1 MIMSP
6 QVEIQIIAMIVAVA
20 CCIPGVVLVLR
31 KMAMMSDAIT
41 HTILLGIVIGFL
53 VVYDL
58 SSPLLIIGATLM
70 GLLTVYLVEL
80 LTKTKLISEDSAIG
94 IIFPFLFSIA
104 IILISRYA
112 GNVHL
117 DIDSVLLGE
126 LAFAPFNRLRLFGI
140 DIGAKN
146 IYTMG
151 AILLVNIS
159 LIAVFFKEIKIAVFD
174 PELAAVLGF
183 SPVLIQ
189 YGLMGSVSITTVGAF
204 DAVGSILVIA
214 FMIGP
219 PVSAYLLTDDLKKM
233 FFISAGIGVLNA
245 LGGYQMAVFYD
256 VSIAG
261 SMALF
266 TGITFL
272 VVFIVAPHR
281 GVISVMRRRK
291 FQSFDFAQKTMLFHI
306 LYHEGKIN
314 ESVENGVSTIYEH
327 LNIPKD
333 SLKKMIQQL
342 VSDGKLR
349 EEAGVYKLTDNG
361 RKYTIESYESIVQSF
376 NSEFE

>member
-1 MIMSP
+1 MSP

-20 CCIPGVVLVLR
+20 SSIPGVILVLR

-41 HTILLGIVIGFL
+41 HTILLGIVIVFIL
-53 VVYDL
+53 VKDL
-58 SSPLLIIGATLM
+58 GSPLLIIGATFM
-70 GLLTVYLVEL
+70 GLLTVYLVEV
-80 LTKTKLISEDSAIG
+80 LTKTKLLSEDSAIG

-112 GNVHL
+112 GSVHL

-126 LAFAPFNRLRLFGI
+126 LAFAPFNRLRIFGI

-146 IYTMG
+146 IFTMG

-159 LIAVFFKEIKIAVFD
+159 LIVVFFKEIKIVVFD
-174 PELAAVLGF
+174 TELAAALGF

-189 YGLMGSVSITTVGAF
+189 YLLMGSVSITTVGAF
-204 DAVGSILVIA
+204 EAVGSILVIA

-233 FFISAGIGVLNA
+233 FFISAGIGILNA
-245 LGGYQMAVFYD
+245 LGGYQISALYD

-266 TGITFL
+266 TGFTFL
-272 VVFIVAPHR
+272 VVFVVAPHR
-281 GVISVMRRRK
+281 GLLSVMRRRK
-291 FQSFDFAQKTMLFHI
+291 FQSFDFAQKTLLFHI
-306 LYHEGKIN
+306 FHHEGKIN
-314 ESVENGVSTIYEH
+314 ESIVNGVSTIYEY

-342 VSDGKLR
+342 VSEGKLR
-349 EEAGVYKLTDNG
+349 EEAGVYKLTDSG
-361 RKYTIESYESIVQSF
+361 RRYTIESYEKIIQTF
-376 NSEFE
+376 NSDFE

>member
-112 GNVHL
+112 GTVHL

-266 TGITFL
+266 NGITFL

-361 RKYTIESYESIVQSF
+361 RKYTIESYEGIVQSF

>member
-1 MIMSP
+1 MSP

-20 CCIPGVVLVLR
+20 SSIPGVILVLR

-41 HTILLGIVIGFL
+41 HTILLGIVIVFIL
-53 VVYDL
+53 VKDL
-58 SSPLLIIGATLM
+58 GSPLLIIGATFM
-70 GLLTVYLVEL
+70 GLLTVYLVEV
-80 LTKTKLISEDSAIG
+80 LTKTKLLSEDSAIG

-112 GNVHL
+112 GSVHL

-126 LAFAPFNRLRLFGI
+126 LAFAPFNRLRIFGI

-146 IYTMG
+146 IFTMG

-159 LIAVFFKEIKIAVFD
+159 LIVVFFKEIKIVVFD
-174 PELAAVLGF
+174 TELAAALGF

-189 YGLMGSVSITTVGAF
+189 YLLMGSLSITTVGAF
-204 DAVGSILVIA
+204 EAVGSILVIA

-219 PVSAYLLTDDLKKM
+219 PVSAYLLTDDLNKM
-233 FFISAGIGVLNA
+233 FFISAGIGILNA
-245 LGGYQMAVFYD
+245 LGGYQISALYD

-261 SMALF
+261 SMAIF

-272 VVFIVAPHR
+272 VVFVVAPHR
-281 GVISVMRRRK
+281 GLLSVMRRRK
-291 FQSFDFAQKTMLFHI
+291 FQSFDFAQKTLLFHI
-306 LYHEGKIN
+306 LHHEGKIN
-314 ESVENGVSTIYEH
+314 ESIVNGVSTIYEY

-342 VSDGKLR
+342 VSEGKLR
-349 EEAGVYKLTDNG
+349 EEAGVYKLTDSG
-361 RKYTIESYESIVQSF
+361 RRYTIESYEKIIQTF
-376 NSEFE
+376 NSDCE

>member
-1 MIMSP
+1 MSP